1 MRPSQTARRPS
12 SCLAAAVLVHAVDSF
27 ERGCFAAVAY
37 AGAAMAWVVDSGKLK
52 IRGSVLKSL
61 GVALALVGAAAS
73 VVATIVAVDLSIV

>member
-27 ERGCFAAVAY
+27 EMGCFAAVA

-73 VVATIVAVDLSIV
+73 VVATIVAVDLSIVV